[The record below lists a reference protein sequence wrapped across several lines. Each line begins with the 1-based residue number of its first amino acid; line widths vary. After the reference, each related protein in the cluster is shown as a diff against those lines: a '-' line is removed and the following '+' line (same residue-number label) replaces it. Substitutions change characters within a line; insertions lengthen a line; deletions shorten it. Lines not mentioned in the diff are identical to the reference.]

1 MNIKVFE
8 NCDLVARNSKF
19 ENLKTAKGILRN
31 FIYYVKLQTWGTK
44 R

>member
-19 ENLKTAKGILRN
+19 ENLKTGKGILRN